1 MFWRILLILLFYPV
15 VHYGQHLKPKKEVKE
30 GIASYYHAKFNGRKT
45 ATGEIFSN
53 QNMTAASNHFPLGTM
68 VKVTNKKTGKFVFVK
83 INDRMAASNHRI
95 IDLTEKAAKE
105 LCFMDKGICV
115 VTVEKTNGES
125 EEINLSTEMKDTIS
139 SK

>member
-15 VHYGQHLKPKKEVKE
+15 VHYGQHVKPKKEVKE

-115 VTVEKTNGES
+115 VTVEKTNGKS
-125 EEINLSTEMKDTIS
+125 EVIILSDEKGDSLSTK
-139 SK
+139 

>member
-1 MFWRILLILLFYPV
+1 MFWRILLILLCYPIV
-15 VHYGQHLKPKKEVKE
+15 QYGQHLKPKKEIKE
-30 GIASYYHAKFNGRKT
+30 GTASYYHSKFNGRKT

-68 VKVTNKKTGKFVFVK
+68 VKVTNKKTGKFVLVK
-83 INDRMAASNHRI
+83 INDRMAPNNHRI

-105 LCFMDKGICV
+105 LCFMDKGLCV

-125 EEINLSTEMKDTIS
+125 EEIILSEEKGDSLSTK
-139 SK
+139 

>member
-1 MFWRILLILLFYPV
+1 MFWRILLILLCYPV
-15 VHYGQHLKPKKEVKE
+15 AHYGQHVKPKKEVKE

-115 VTVEKTNGES
+115 VTVEKTNGKS
-125 EEINLSTEMKDTIS
+125 EEIILSDEKGDSLSTK
-139 SK
+139 